1 MATISF
7 GINMSAITLF
17 PLPSTMF
24 IAAGFLS
31 TQTLPLNARWVEVV
45 SCASFSRIFSEAI
58 VTIFIPILSPVEKTN
73 LG

>member
-1 MATISF
+1 MEPLAAEPIRFLAVLTSTIASDVVFSFLATMSF

-31 TQTLPLNARWVEVV
+31 TQTLPL
-45 SCASFSRIFSEAI
+45 SAI
-58 VTIFIPILSPVEKTN
+58 
-73 LG
+73 